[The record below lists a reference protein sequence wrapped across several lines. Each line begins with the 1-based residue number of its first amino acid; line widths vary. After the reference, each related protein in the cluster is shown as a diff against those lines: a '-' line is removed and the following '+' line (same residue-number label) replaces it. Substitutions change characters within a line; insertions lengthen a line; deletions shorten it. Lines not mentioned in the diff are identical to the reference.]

1 MSASVFDVKMS
12 TNDKNRM
19 TRRYPDPPAATTD
32 YRRLL
37 RPPPACFSVF
47 GMRGAGKATW
57 AGTWFANAHVI
68 DLGDAR
74 RCHQL
79 LAAPARLASEV
90 RDAPTYVTIVVNDVQ
105 RAGPLLAELCRLMVT
120 TNRQFVLLGSSVCPL
135 RASGPL
141 LATCAP
147 PLTMFPL
154 VPAEFGRDF
163 SLERVLRFGSLP
175 AIWEAADPRGALDD
189 YVQAYVQEEIRGD
202 GAVRN
207 LPAFLRFLPVA
218 ALAHGQVVNVAAL
231 ARDAVTSRTTIDGYL
246 AILRDTLVATLLPA
260 FEPRL
265 RVRERHH
272 PKLYWTDCGVVR
284 AMKGQLGDVSAE
296 ERPALIEGLALT
308 VLRAHNHRGEIFD
321 DIGYWSPGQ
330 ARSTDVDFLLRRGRE
345 YLAIEI
351 DGRTRHERPRM
362 AGLRAIA
369 GLPHLVRRV
378 LVYLGDR
385 TFRTEDGV
393 DVVPLADWFDAVA
406 TGSLWP

>member
-1 MSASVFDVKMS
+1 
-12 TNDKNRM
+12 
-19 TRRYPDPPAATTD
+19 
-32 YRRLL
+32 
-37 RPPPACFSVF
+37 
-47 GMRGAGKATW
+47 
-57 AGTWFANAHVI
+57 
-68 DLGDAR
+68 
-74 RCHQL
+74 
-79 LAAPARLASEV
+79 
-90 RDAPTYVTIVVNDVQ
+90 
-105 RAGPLLAELCRLMVT
+105 
-120 TNRQFVLLGSSVCPL
+120 
-135 RASGPL
+135 
-141 LATCAP
+141 
-147 PLTMFPL
+147 
-154 VPAEFGRDF
+154 
-163 SLERVLRFGSLP
+163 
-175 AIWEAADPRGALDD
+175 
-189 YVQAYVQEEIRGD
+189 
-202 GAVRN
+202 
-207 LPAFLRFLPVA
+207 
-218 ALAHGQVVNVAAL
+218 
-231 ARDAVTSRTTIDGYL
+231 
-246 AILRDTLVATLLPA
+246 VATLLPA

-265 RVRERHH
+265 RVRERRH